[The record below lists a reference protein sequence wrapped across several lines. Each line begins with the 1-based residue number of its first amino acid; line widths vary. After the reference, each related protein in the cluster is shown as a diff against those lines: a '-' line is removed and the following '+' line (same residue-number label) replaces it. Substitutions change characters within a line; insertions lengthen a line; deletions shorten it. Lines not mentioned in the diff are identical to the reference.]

1 MMKTKSKYTMTKNI
15 AWMIGNAWRTCKSV
29 LTLCVLCAA
38 AAVAVNLTELFV
50 APQILSKVEQAAPVA
65 ELIGTILLFT
75 VLLFLAKGLKSYLA
89 LNTLYGRVEV
99 RTGLINQ
106 VEYKNNTTS
115 YPNTLDSERIKM
127 YKGASHAMSG
137 NAEPSEHIWETMT
150 LLLGDIAGFVDS

>member
-1 MMKTKSKYTMTKNI
+1 MKTKSKYTMTKNI

-89 LNTLYGRVEV
+89 LNTLYARVF
-99 RTGLINQ
+99 G
-106 VEYKNNTTS
+106 
-115 YPNTLDSERIKM
+115 
-127 YKGASHAMSG
+127 
-137 NAEPSEHIWETMT
+137 
-150 LLLGDIAGFVDS
+150 

>member
-1 MMKTKSKYTMTKNI
+1 MLCCRHEEVKDDEKKIKVYHDPKYRMDDWQRLAN
-15 AWMIGNAWRTCKSV
+15 RKSV

-115 YPNTLDSERIKM
+115 YSNTLDPERIKSIRVLPM
-127 YKGASHAMSG
+127 RCQATQNPASTSG
-137 NAEPSEHIWETMT
+137 KR
-150 LLLGDIAGFVDS
+150 

>member
-1 MMKTKSKYTMTKNI
+1 MKTKSKYTMTKNI

-75 VLLFLAKGLKSYLA
+75 VLLFLAKGLKKLPSA
-89 LNTLYGRVEV
+89 QHPVW
-99 RTGLINQ
+99 TGGGQNRFDQSGGIQKQHHLLPKHPGLGANQ
-106 VEYKNNTTS
+106 NV
-115 YPNTLDSERIKM
+115 
-127 YKGASHAMSG
+127 
-137 NAEPSEHIWETMT
+137 
-150 LLLGDIAGFVDS
+150 